1 MSTLITILASVLVF
15 GSVIFI
21 HEFGHFITAKK
32 SGIKVNEFSIGM
44 GPLLF
49 SKTKGETQY
58 SLRLLPIGG
67 YCAMEGEDEESDDER
82 SFGNAPV
89 WKRIIVVVAGAMM
102 NLLLG
107 FLILGI
113 LTATGG
119 AIASRTVAKFED
131 NASTQAT
138 GLQVDDKII
147 EVNGS
152 HIFVAEDIFY
162 EMLYVEDGSA
172 DMVVIRD
179 GEKVELKDVTFKT
192 EYDEENDVNMIVLDF
207 SVYGV
212 KKSFLSVMQSSVLQA
227 ISTTRLI
234 IKSVIQLITG
244 VVPANTLSGP
254 VGIVSVIG
262 NAAVNGIRS
271 LLNILSYISIDLGVM
286 NLLPIP
292 ALDGGKLLLL
302 FVEAVTKKKLSEKWE
317 VIINVIGFA
326 LLIMVM
332 VFATYNDILRL
343 INR

>member
-1 MSTLITILASVLVF
+1 MSALITALASILVF

-32 SGIKVNEFSIGM
+32 SGIKVNEFAIGM

-49 SKTKGETQY
+49 SKTVGETQY

-82 SFGNAPV
+82 SFSNAPV
-89 WKRIIVVVAGAMM
+89 WKRIVVVIAGAMM

-119 AIASRTVAKFED
+119 SIASRTVAKFYD
-131 NASTQAT
+131 DASTEAS
-138 GLQVDDKII
+138 GLRVDDKII
-147 EVNGS
+147 MVNGS
-152 HIFVAEDIFY
+152 RIFVAEDIFY
-162 EMLYVEDGSA
+162 EMLYVEDGKA
-172 DMVVIRD
+172 DMVVIRN
-179 GEKVELKDVTFKT
+179 GEKVMLDDVTFKT
-192 EYDEENDVNMIVLDF
+192 ERDEENDVNLIVLDF
-207 SVYGV
+207 AVYGV
-212 KKSFLSVMQSSVLQA
+212 KKTVGSVIKSSFLQA

-234 IKSVIQLITG
+234 IKSVLQIITG
-244 VVPANTLSGP
+244 VVPVNSLSGP

-262 NAAVNGIRS
+262 DAAGNGLRS

-286 NLLPIP
+286 NLLPVP

-302 FVEAVTKKKLSEKWE
+302 LIEAITKKKLDQKWE
-317 VIINVIGFA
+317 IVINIAGFA
-326 LLIMVM
+326 LLILLM
-332 VFATYNDILRL
+332 VFATYNDIARL
-343 INR
+343 IRK

>member
-162 EMLYVEDGSA
+162 EMLYVEGGSA

-192 EYDEENDVNMIVLDF
+192 EYDEENDVNLIVLDF

>member
-1 MSTLITILASVLVF
+1 MSALITALASILVF

-32 SGIKVNEFSIGM
+32 SGIKVNEFAIGM

-49 SKTKGETQY
+49 SKTVGETQY

-82 SFGNAPV
+82 SFSNAPV
-89 WKRIIVVVAGAMM
+89 WKRIVVVIAGAMM

-119 AIASRTVAKFED
+119 SIASRTVAKFYD
-131 NASTQAT
+131 DASTEAS
-138 GLQVDDKII
+138 GLRVDDKII
-147 EVNGS
+147 MVNGS
-152 HIFVAEDIFY
+152 RIFVAEDIFY
-162 EMLYVEDGSA
+162 EMLYVEDGKA
-172 DMVVIRD
+172 DMVVIRA
-179 GEKVELKDVTFKT
+179 GEKVMLDDVTFKT
-192 EYDEENDVNMIVLDF
+192 ERDEENDVNLIVLDF
-207 SVYGV
+207 AVYGV
-212 KKSFLSVMQSSVLQA
+212 KKTVGSVIKSSFLQA

-234 IKSVIQLITG
+234 IKSVLQIITG
-244 VVPANTLSGP
+244 VVPVNSLSGP

-262 NAAVNGIRS
+262 DAAGNGLRS

-286 NLLPIP
+286 NLLPVP

-302 FVEAVTKKKLSEKWE
+302 LIEAITKKKLDQKWE
-317 VIINVIGFA
+317 IVINIAGFA
-326 LLIMVM
+326 LLILLM
-332 VFATYNDILRL
+332 VFATYNDIARL
-343 INR
+343 IRK

>member
-1 MSTLITILASVLVF
+1 MSALITALASILVF

-32 SGIKVNEFSIGM
+32 SGIKVNEFAIGM

-49 SKTKGETQY
+49 SKTVGETQY

-82 SFGNAPV
+82 SFSNAPV
-89 WKRIIVVVAGAMM
+89 WKRIVVVIAGAMM

-119 AIASRTVAKFED
+119 SIASRTVAKFYD
-131 NASTQAT
+131 DASTEAS
-138 GLQVDDKII
+138 GLRVDDKII
-147 EVNGS
+147 MVNGS
-152 HIFVAEDIFY
+152 RIFVAEDIFY
-162 EMLYVEDGSA
+162 EMLYVEDGKA

-179 GEKVELKDVTFKT
+179 GEKVMLDDVTFKT
-192 EYDEENDVNMIVLDF
+192 ERDEENDVNLIVLDF
-207 SVYGV
+207 AVYGV
-212 KKSFLSVMQSSVLQA
+212 KKTVGSVIKSSFLQA

-234 IKSVIQLITG
+234 IKSVLQIITG
-244 VVPANTLSGP
+244 VVPVNSLSGP

-262 NAAVNGIRS
+262 DAAGNGLRS

-286 NLLPIP
+286 NLLPVP

-302 FVEAVTKKKLSEKWE
+302 LIEAITKKKLDQKWE
-317 VIINVIGFA
+317 IVINIAGFA
-326 LLIMVM
+326 LLILLM
-332 VFATYNDILRL
+332 VFATYNDIARL
-343 INR
+343 IRK

>member
-1 MSTLITILASVLVF
+1 MSALITALASILVF

-32 SGIKVNEFSIGM
+32 SGIKVNEFAIGM

-49 SKTKGETQY
+49 SKTVGETQY

-82 SFGNAPV
+82 SFSNAPV
-89 WKRIIVVVAGAMM
+89 WKRIVVVIAGAMM

-119 AIASRTVAKFED
+119 SIASRTVAKFYD
-131 NASTQAT
+131 DASTEAS
-138 GLQVDDKII
+138 GLRVDDKII
-147 EVNGS
+147 MVNGS
-152 HIFVAEDIFY
+152 RIFVAEYIFY
-162 EMLYVEDGSA
+162 EMLYVEDGKA

-179 GEKVELKDVTFKT
+179 GEKVMLNDVTFKT
-192 EYDEENDVNMIVLDF
+192 ERDEENDANLIVLDF
-207 SVYGV
+207 AVYGV
-212 KKSFLSVMQSSVLQA
+212 KKTVGSVIKSSFLQA

-234 IKSVIQLITG
+234 IKSVLQIITG
-244 VVPANTLSGP
+244 VVPVNSISGP

-262 NAAVNGIRS
+262 DAAGNGLRS

-286 NLLPIP
+286 NLLPVP

-302 FVEAVTKKKLSEKWE
+302 LIEAITKKKLDQKWE
-317 VIINVIGFA
+317 IVINIAGFA
-326 LLIMVM
+326 LLILLM
-332 VFATYNDILRL
+332 VFATYNDIARL
-343 INR
+343 IRK

>member
-1 MSTLITILASVLVF
+1 MSALITVVASILVF

-44 GPLLF
+44 GPLLV
-49 SKTKGETQY
+49 SKTVGETQY

-82 SFGNAPV
+82 SFSNAPV
-89 WKRIIVVVAGAMM
+89 WKRIIVVIAGAMM

-119 AIASRTVAKFED
+119 SIASRTVAKFYD
-131 NASTQAT
+131 DASTEAS
-138 GLQVDDKII
+138 GLRVDDKIVM
-147 EVNGS
+147 VNGS
-152 HIFVAEDIFY
+152 RIFVAEDIFY
-162 EMLYVEDGSA
+162 EMLYVEDGKA
-172 DMVVIRD
+172 DIVVIRD
-179 GEKVELKDVTFKT
+179 GEKVTLEDVTFKT
-192 EYDEENDVNMIVLDF
+192 EWDEENNVNLIVLDF
-207 SVYGV
+207 AVYGV
-212 KKSFLSVMQSSVLQA
+212 KKTFASVMKSSFLQA

-234 IKSVIQLITG
+234 IKSVLQIITG
-244 VVPANTLSGP
+244 VVPVNSLSGP

-262 NAAVNGIRS
+262 DAAGNGLRS

-286 NLLPIP
+286 NLLPVP

-302 FVEAVTKKKLSEKWE
+302 LIEAVTKKKLDQKWE
-317 VIINVIGFA
+317 MIINVAGFA
-326 LLIMVM
+326 LLILLM
-332 VFATYNDILRL
+332 VFATYNDIARL
-343 INR
+343 ISR

>member
-1 MSTLITILASVLVF
+1 MSVFITAIASVLVF

-32 SGIKVNEFSIGM
+32 SGIKVNEFAIGM
-44 GPLLF
+44 GPLLL
-49 SKTKGETQY
+49 SKTVGETQY

-82 SFGNAPV
+82 SFSNAPV
-89 WKRIIVVVAGAMM
+89 WKRIIVVLAGAMM

-119 AIASRTVAKFED
+119 SIASRTVAKFYD
-131 NASTQAT
+131 DASTEAS
-138 GLQVDDKII
+138 GRKVDDKII
-147 EVNGS
+147 MVNGS
-152 HIFVAEDIFY
+152 RIFVAEDIFY
-162 EMLYVEDGSA
+162 EMLYVEDGKA

-179 GEKVELKDVTFKT
+179 GEKVTLNDVTFKT
-192 EYDEENDVNMIVLDF
+192 ERDEENDVNLIVLDF
-207 SVYGV
+207 AVYGV
-212 KKSFLSVMQSSVLQA
+212 KKTVGTVIQSSFLQA

-234 IKSVIQLITG
+234 IKSVLQIITG
-244 VVPANTLSGP
+244 VVPVNSLSGP

-262 NAAVNGIRS
+262 DAAGNGIRS

-286 NLLPIP
+286 NLLPVP

-302 FVEAVTKKKLSEKWE
+302 LIEAITKKKLDQKWE
-317 VIINVIGFA
+317 IVINIAGFA
-326 LLIMVM
+326 LLILLM
-332 VFATYNDILRL
+332 VFATYNDIARL
-343 INR
+343 IKR